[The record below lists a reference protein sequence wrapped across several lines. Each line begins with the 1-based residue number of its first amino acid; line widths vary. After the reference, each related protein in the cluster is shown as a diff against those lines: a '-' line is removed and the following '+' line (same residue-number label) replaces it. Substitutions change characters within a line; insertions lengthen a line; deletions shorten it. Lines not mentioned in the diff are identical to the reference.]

1 MIDEFYEINKDIFD
15 NKKFNELK
23 NYRHHGITRYDHC
36 YNVAYITYRI
46 TRKISKNYKEITRAA
61 LLHDFFTDEVDNMG
75 SIKRFVTHPKYAL
88 ENSKKYFNISKLQ
101 EDIILSHMFPVGL
114 KVPKYKESWLVDIV
128 DNISSIYERMMAVK
142 EELVTAATFVLVLIM
157 SYIK

>member
-36 YNVAYITYRI
+36 YNVAYLTYRI

-75 SIKRFVTHPKYAL
+75 SIKRFVAHPKYAL

>member
-1 MIDEFYEINKDIFD
+1 MIDEFYEINRDIFE

-23 NYRHHGITRYDHC
+23 NYRHHGITRYEHC
-36 YNVAYITYRI
+36 YNVAYLVYRI
-46 TRKISKNYKEITRAA
+46 TRKINKNYKEITRAA
-61 LLHDFFTDEVDNMG
+61 LLHDFFTNEVENMG

-101 EDIILSHMFPVGL
+101 EDIIISHMFPIGFRI
-114 KVPKYKESWLVDIV
+114 PKYKESWLVDFI
-128 DNISSIYERMMAVK
+128 DNISSIYERTIAVK
-142 EELVTAATFVLVLIM
+142 EELITATTFILVLIM